1 MKFHKFRAK
10 KSQTRQRM
18 MTITGEIKLNQLSK
32 WPHQQISIWLSQMLF
47 QNRFTAKDLE
57 KLTTWI
63 QDLKFFS
70 FSGKC
75 KVNVILTY
83 LDPNQIQT

>member
-1 MKFHKFRAK
+1 
-10 KSQTRQRM
+10 M
-18 MTITGEIKLNQLSK
+18 MTITGRVKLNRLSK

-47 QNRFTAKDLE
+47 QIRFTAKDLE

-70 FSGKC
+70 FSGKV
-75 KVNVILTY
+75 KVGF
-83 LDPNQIQT
+83 